1 MTLFSYYQSTL
12 KGLVESGAVS
22 MDRIND
28 AVTRILAVKKA
39 MGLITK
45 HGEAVQIHEP
55 EKPVGVPEAHESAL
69 KAA

>member
-1 MTLFSYYQSTL
+1 
-12 KGLVESGAVS
+12 